1 MLPSRAD
8 RRPFLGPWRGLASLA
23 LLAVAPK
30 CALCLISWLGLAA
43 ALGLAG
49 PEICGALAPVANA
62 GPIALVGGGLLAAGA
77 GGRALLRSRR

>member
-8 RRPFLGPWRGLASLA
+8 RHPFRGPWRGLATLA

-30 CALCLISWLGLAA
+30 CALCLVSWLGLAA

-49 PEICGALAPVANA
+49 PEICGASASAPNA
-62 GPIALVGGGLLAAGA
+62 DPIALAGGGLLAAGA
-77 GGRALLRSRR
+77 VGGALLRSRR